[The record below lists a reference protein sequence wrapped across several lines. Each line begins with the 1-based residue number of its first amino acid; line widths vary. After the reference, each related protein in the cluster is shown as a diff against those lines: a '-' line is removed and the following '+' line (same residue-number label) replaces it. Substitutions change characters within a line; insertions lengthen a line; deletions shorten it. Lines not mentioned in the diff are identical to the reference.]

1 MIGIRGILL
10 ALAVILFVIAVFSDV
25 RYGDV
30 IALGLAA
37 TAAALLVE
45 ELGMNTRFGTR
56 R

>member
-1 MIGIRGILL
+1 MIGLRGILL
-10 ALAVILFVIAVFSDV
+10 ALAVVLFVIGVFAEEH
-25 RYGDV
+25 YADV

-45 ELGMNTRFGTR
+45 ELGLNTRFGTR

>member
-1 MIGIRGILL
+1 MIGLRGILL
-10 ALAVILFVIAVFSDV
+10 AVAVVLFVIGVFSEE
-25 RYGDV
+25 RYSDV